1 MGYTHLNASVLED
14 IGTAYILE
22 EKYLN
27 DCVLRKEIQRL
38 EERKKLGKVNLEKI
52 EKLFPTNATYS
63 ILDDI
68 LKDS

>member
-1 MGYTHLNASVLED
+1 QKIHDYGNVD
-14 IGTAYILE
+14 
-22 EKYLN
+22 K
-27 DCVLRKEIQRL
+27 
-38 EERKKLGKVNLEKI
+38 KKLGKVNLEKI